1 MQGRGQLSAV
11 IQAMLDY
18 QEIKKAIIEKVL
30 DVFLREAKITQKNA
44 SPSVPFSWLLL
55 LLFFYFFFLLFLLS
69 CRVWA
74 VKLPVYKAS
83 VCSVQT

>member
-55 LLFFYFFFLLFLLS
+55 LLFFISSSSFSFSHAGYG
-69 CRVWA
+69 
-74 VKLPVYKAS
+74 P
-83 VCSVQT
+83 